1 MKKRMISFLLA
12 LVMVLSLIPAM
23 ASAASAASNIVAK
36 VKAVGTGYAYD
47 SEAGAFAPTFSS
59 MTAYDPGGN
68 VINETRGNKPFIQ
81 STPFYKTGALTSAN
95 KLLSEPK
102 GGETYYFAIYVDQY
116 VNEEVQYDYVYPD
129 FQHNSTV
136 TIPGFDVELYS
147 FMEREMGS
155 YLELKY
161 AATRKYHVVE
171 VGDTKLYD
179 GDTYQG
185 SKGGTLTVDGYNVTM
200 NNFKDPSSVYF
211 ANPYCKAYYEENRP
225 VFSDMLE
232 TVKLTIIGENSVG
245 GMNAMRDLEIYGTM
259 YDSLTIQGS
268 LKLFCFES
276 ASGPD
281 YEDWD
286 CWIYGGNYKMNEIDF
301 SGYYKSFQNLHIYDG
316 ASVEV
321 SGKVNVCVTRV
332 ENSKLAA
339 NSTYSSVKGH
349 NATGLSF
356 RNSRI
361 ELIDRMY
368 HRWTEESDFWVDI
381 YGGAFKG
388 KTDYIESSVPERES
402 FDCLFFHADMVG
414 TGSVGGFS
422 GDITVKATSYTGS
435 SRPFPYDYI
444 DVECKDARSITC
456 ENATASAETAVPGT
470 AVTITADPAPEGK
483 VFYRWEIKGL
493 IKDIANPYS
502 PTTTFTMD
510 VADVQ
515 VIATYKD
522 AGADD
527 QPTNPF
533 TDVKEGDFYY
543 APVLW
548 AVENGITAGTTPTTF
563 DPNGKCLR
571 AHVVTFLHR
580 AAGSPNPTS
589 TRNPF
594 TDVKSTDFFYKP
606 VLWAVEKS
614 ITSGTSATTFG
625 SMQNCN
631 RAAVVTFLWRA
642 AGSPEPKSTK
652 NPFVDVKSTDFFYKS
667 VLWAV
672 ENGITAGLD
681 ATHFGPTTVCNR
693 AQVVTFL
700 YRAYN

>member
-1 MKKRMISFLLA
+1 MKKRLISLLLA
-12 LVMVLSLIPAM
+12 IVMVLGLIPAM
-23 ASAASAASNIVAK
+23 APAANAASNMVA
-36 VKAVGTGYAYD
+36 ADAPIDPLSD
-47 SEAGAFAPTFSS
+47 SPS
-59 MTAYDPGGN
+59 DN
-68 VINETRGNKPFIQ
+68 FIDID
-81 STPFYKTGALTSAN
+81 G
-95 KLLSEPK
+95 
-102 GGETYYFAIYVDQY
+102 
-116 VNEEVQYDYVYPD
+116 
-129 FQHNSTV
+129 
-136 TIPGFDVELYS
+136 
-147 FMEREMGS
+147 
-155 YLELKY
+155 
-161 AATRKYHVVE
+161 
-171 VGDTKLYD
+171 TKLYD
-179 GDTYQG
+179 GDTFKG
-185 SKGGTLTVDGYNVTM
+185 SKGGTLTIDGKTVIL
-200 NNFKDPSSVYF
+200 NNFNHACNTGITISGDLLYI
-211 ANPYCKAYYEENRP
+211 
-225 VFSDMLE
+225 
-232 TVKLTIIGENSVG
+232 TIIGNNTIDCRSGNLRKVG
-245 GMNAMRDLEIYGTM
+245 GSLCFEGTM
-259 YDSLTIQGS
+259 HDSLTMKRGGVQAWYVV
-268 LKLFCFES
+268 FV
-276 ASGPD
+276 
-281 YEDWD
+281 
-286 CWIYGGNYKMNEIDF
+286 GGNYDIP
-301 SGYYKSFQNLHIYDG
+301 SIYAVSDNYAKVSLSKG
-316 ASVEV
+316 ASVNV
-321 SGKVNVCVTRV
+321 SGDIETAWLYA
-332 ENSKLAA
+332 EDSE
-339 NSTYSSVKGH
+339 
-349 NATGLSF
+349 LSF
-356 RNSRI
+356 VNYYCTCTANEHKSLDLTRSRVAYTGGLYCKDL
-361 ELIDRMY
+361 ELLWCDVR
-368 HRWTEESDFWVDI
+368 
-381 YGGAFKG
+381 GGAFKG
-388 KTDYIESSVPERES
+388 ETYKETNRQFYVSHSDYCFYENMIGTDGAGNISVKG
-402 FDCLFFHADMVG
+402 AYYQKKA
-414 TGSVGGFS
+414 GS
-422 GDITVKATSYTGS
+422 
-435 SRPFPYDYI
+435 RHLPDYI
-444 DVECKDARSITC
+444 DVESANARKITGYDAEVSVY
-456 ENATASAETAVPGT
+456 EAVPGT
-470 AVTITADPAPEGK
+470 VVTITADPAPEGK

-493 IKDIANPYS
+493 IKDITNPYS

>member
-1 MKKRMISFLLA
+1 MKKRLISFLLA
-12 LVMVLSLIPAM
+12 LVMVLGLIPAM
-23 ASAASAASNIVAK
+23 APAANAASNIVAK
-36 VKAVGTGYAYD
+36 VEAVGTGYAYD

-68 VINETRGNKPFIQ
+68 AIDIDGFVW
-81 STPFYKTGALTSAN
+81 STAFYTKESFGSAN
-95 KLLSEPK
+95 RLLYEPED
-102 GGETYYFAIYVDQY
+102 GETYYFAIYVDQY
-116 VNEEVQYDYVYPD
+116 VNKDLSYDYTD
-129 FQHNSTV
+129 SKALMDNSVV
-136 TIPGFDVELYS
+136 TLPGFDVECIS
-147 FMEREMGS
+147 FMEREMQS
-155 YLELKY
+155 YLELTF

-225 VFSDMLE
+225 VYSDMDATL
-232 TVKLTIIGENSVG
+232 KLTIIGENSVG
-245 GMNAMRDLEIYGTM
+245 SIGAMRDLEIYGTM
-259 YDSLTIQGS
+259 YDSLTIQRSLNLFYFRSGS
-268 LKLFCFES
+268 GS
-276 ASGPD
+276 DYD
-281 YEDWD
+281 YEYWN

-301 SGYYKSFQNLHIYDG
+301 SAYNTFQDLRIYDG

-321 SGKVNVCVTRV
+321 SGEVNVYGMRV

-339 NSTYSSVKGH
+339 NSMYSSKTHH
-349 NATGLSF
+349 NDDAFTF
-356 RNSRI
+356 RYSRI

-368 HRWTEESDFWVDI
+368 HRWWAETDVWAEI

-388 KTDYIESSVPERES
+388 KTDYIVLSVQERES
-402 FDCLFFHADMVG
+402 IGCLGFRKDMVG
-414 TGSVGGFS
+414 TGSVGGLS
-422 GDITVKATSYTGS
+422 GDIKINGAYTPTDD
-435 SRPFPYDYI
+435 PFPYDYI

-493 IKDIANPYS
+493 IKNIANPYS

-522 AGADD
+522 AGAND
-527 QPTNPF
+527 QPSNPF

-543 APVLW
+543 DPVMW
-548 AVENGITAGTTPTTF
+548 AVQNGITTGATATTF
-563 DPNGKCLR
+563 NPGGNCLR

-580 AAGSPNPTS
+580 AAGNPAPSS
-589 TRNPF
+589 TKNPF
-594 TDVKSTDFFYKP
+594 SDVKTSDFFYKP
-606 VLWAVEKS
+606 VLWAVEKG
-614 ITSGTSATTFG
+614 ITNGTSATTFG
-625 SMQNCN
+625 SYDNCN
-631 RAAVVTFLWRA
+631 RAAVVTFLWRN

-652 NPFVDVKSTDFFYKS
+652 NPFVDVKSTDFFYKP

-672 ENGITAGLD
+672 EQGITNGLD
-681 ATHFGPTTVCNR
+681 ATHFGPATACNR